1 MTEDIHG
8 DALLC
13 AVETITES
21 WIMDSGESFHA
32 CHSRE
37 VMQNFKHYR
46 GKVKLADNKTLDIT
60 GVGDVSVK
68 TTLGTNWILKD
79 VKFIPNLKWMLILVD
94 QLDDEGHR
102 IEFGDGQWKVTKG
115 SMVIARGRK
124 RGTLY
129 MVEVTDYEVNAI
141 EEVEKTSTLW
151 HQRLG
156 HMSEKGMKILASKGS
171 IHDLKKVTTD
181 FCEPCVMGKQKK
193 VSFLKLGHP
202 PKAGKLELIHSVLCY
217 VH

>member
-1 MTEDIHG
+1 MSKSRKDITCWNYKDMGHFKNQCPKPLQNNGMDEVHLTEDIHG

-21 WIMDSGESFHA
+21 WIMDSGASFHA
-32 CHSRE
+32 CHQKE
-37 VMQNFKHYR
+37 VMQNFRHCT

-60 GVGDVSVK
+60 RVGNVSVK

-79 VKFIPNLKWMLILVD
+79 VKFIPDLKRMLISVG

-124 RGTLY
+124 RGTVY
-129 MVEVTDYEVNAI
+129 MVEVTDSEVNAI
-141 EEVEKTSTLW
+141 EEDQKTSTL
-151 HQRLG
+151 
-156 HMSEKGMKILASKGS
+156 S
-171 IHDLKKVTTD
+171 
-181 FCEPCVMGKQKK
+181 
-193 VSFLKLGHP
+193 
-202 PKAGKLELIHSVLCY
+202 
-217 VH
+217 